1 LPKYN
6 NISNIPA
13 KTFFDILKSKNYQLL
28 KPKPRERDL
37 EQVFISI
44 YDEFFIKSDN
54 HEAKRYLELT
64 KDIAFYK
71 YKIATLKQ
79 SIHFYFYNKT
89 TEKMRLDFID
99 AMKQG
104 YGIEIN
110 KDVPFIEEVER
121 VLTIEIGIIN
131 NDLNFAQIEFDEMI
145 NKSKNKDFD
154 YYDSIGALSN
164 VLPNNSLLKEDM
176 TLAVYVTLEKQAQRI
191 VEQQNKK
198 KK

>member
-1 LPKYN
+1 LPKFN

-28 KPKPRERDL
+28 KPKPREKDL

-44 YDEFFIKSDN
+44 YDDFFIKSDN
-54 HEAKRYLELT
+54 HEAKRYLDLT

-89 TEKMRLDFID
+89 TEKMRLDFIE
-99 AMKQG
+99 AMRKG
-104 YGIEIN
+104 YGIEIS
-110 KDVPFIEEVER
+110 KDVPFIEEVQR

-145 NKSKNKDFD
+145 NKSKDKDFD

-191 VEQQNKK
+191 VEQNKK

>member
-1 LPKYN
+1 MPKYN

-28 KPKPRERDL
+28 KPKPREKDL

-89 TEKMRLDFID
+89 TEKMRLDFIK

-191 VEQQNKK
+191 VEQNKK

>member
-1 LPKYN
+1 LPKFN

-28 KPKPRERDL
+28 KPKPREKDL

-104 YGIEIN
+104 YGIEIS

-164 VLPNNSLLKEDM
+164 VLPNNSLLKENM

-191 VEQQNKK
+191 VEQNKK

>member
-28 KPKPRERDL
+28 KPKPREKDL

-89 TEKMRLDFID
+89 TEKMRLDFIE

-191 VEQQNKK
+191 VEQNKK

>member
-1 LPKYN
+1 MPKYN

-28 KPKPRERDL
+28 KPKPREKDL

-89 TEKMRLDFID
+89 TEQMRLDFID

-104 YGIEIN
+104 YEIEIN
-110 KDVPFIEEVER
+110 KDVPFIEEVQR

-145 NKSKNKDFD
+145 NKSKGKDFD

-191 VEQQNKK
+191 VEQNKK

>member
-1 LPKYN
+1 MPKYN

-28 KPKPRERDL
+28 KPKPREKDL

-164 VLPNNSLLKEDM
+164 VLPNNSLLKEYM

-191 VEQQNKK
+191 VEQNKK

>member
-1 LPKYN
+1 MPKYN

-28 KPKPRERDL
+28 KPKPREKDL

-104 YGIEIN
+104 YGIEIS

-176 TLAVYVTLEKQAQRI
+176 NLAVYVTLEKQAQRI
-191 VEQQNKK
+191 VEQNKK

>member
-28 KPKPRERDL
+28 KPKPREKDL

>member
-1 LPKYN
+1 MPKFN

-13 KTFFDILKSKNYQLL
+13 KTFFEILKSKNYQLL
-28 KPKPRERDL
+28 KPKPREKDL

-44 YDEFFIKSDN
+44 YDDFFIKSDN
-54 HEAKRYLELT
+54 HEAKRYLDLT

-89 TEKMRLDFID
+89 TEKMRLDFIE
-99 AMKQG
+99 AMRKG
-104 YGIEIN
+104 YGIEIS
-110 KDVPFIEEVER
+110 KDVPFIEEVQR

-145 NKSKNKDFD
+145 NKSKDKDFD

-191 VEQQNKK
+191 VEQNKK

>member
-1 LPKYN
+1 MPKYN

-28 KPKPRERDL
+28 KPKPREKDL

-89 TEKMRLDFID
+89 TEKMRLDFIE

-191 VEQQNKK
+191 VEQNKK

>member
-1 LPKYN
+1 LPKFN

-13 KTFFDILKSKNYQLL
+13 KTFFEILKSKNYQLL
-28 KPKPRERDL
+28 KPKPREKDL

-44 YDEFFIKSDN
+44 YDDFFIKSDN
-54 HEAKRYLELT
+54 HEAKRYLDLT

-89 TEKMRLDFID
+89 TEKMRLDFIE
-99 AMKQG
+99 AMRKG

-110 KDVPFIEEVER
+110 KDVPFIEEVQR

-145 NKSKNKDFD
+145 NKSKDKDFD

-191 VEQQNKK
+191 VEQNKK

>member
-1 LPKYN
+1 LPKFN

-13 KTFFDILKSKNYQLL
+13 KKFFDILKTKNYQLL
-28 KPKPRERDL
+28 KPKPREKDL

-64 KDIAFYK
+64 KDISFYN

-79 SIHFYFYNKT
+79 SLHFYFYNRT
-89 TEKMRLDFID
+89 TEQMRLDFID
-99 AMKQG
+99 AIKNS

-110 KDVPFIEEVER
+110 KEVPFINEVQR
-121 VLTIEIGIIN
+121 VLNIEIGILT
-131 NDLNFAQIEFDEMI
+131 NDLNFAQIEFNEMI

-191 VEQQNKK
+191 VEQNKK

>member
-1 LPKYN
+1 MPKFN

-28 KPKPRERDL
+28 KPKPREKDL

-64 KDIAFYK
+64 KDIAFYR

-89 TEKMRLDFID
+89 TEQMRLDFID

-110 KDVPFIEEVER
+110 KYVPFIEEVQR

-145 NKSKNKDFD
+145 NKSKDKDFD

-191 VEQQNKK
+191 VEQNKK

>member
-1 LPKYN
+1 MPKFN

-28 KPKPRERDL
+28 KPKPREKDL

-89 TEKMRLDFID
+89 TEKMRLDFIE

-110 KDVPFIEEVER
+110 KDVPFIEEIER

-164 VLPNNSLLKEDM
+164 VLPNNSLLKENM

-191 VEQQNKK
+191 VEQNKK

>member
-1 LPKYN
+1 
-6 NISNIPA
+6 
-13 KTFFDILKSKNYQLL
+13 
-28 KPKPRERDL
+28 
-37 EQVFISI
+37 
-44 YDEFFIKSDN
+44 
-54 HEAKRYLELT
+54 LELT

-104 YGIEIN
+104 YGIEIS

-121 VLTIEIGIIN
+121 VLSIEIGIIN

-164 VLPNNSLLKEDM
+164 VLPNNSLLKENM

-191 VEQQNKK
+191 VEQNKK

>member
-1 LPKYN
+1 LPKFN

-13 KTFFDILKSKNYQLL
+13 KKFFDILKSKNYQLL
-28 KPKPRERDL
+28 KPKPREKDL

-104 YGIEIN
+104 YGIEIS

-191 VEQQNKK
+191 VEQNKK

>member
-1 LPKYN
+1 MPKFN

-13 KTFFDILKSKNYQLL
+13 KTFFEILKSKNYQLL
-28 KPKPRERDL
+28 KPKPREKDL

-44 YDEFFIKSDN
+44 YDDFFIKSDN
-54 HEAKRYLELT
+54 HEAKRYLDLT

-89 TEKMRLDFID
+89 TEKMRLDFIE
-99 AMKQG
+99 AMRKG

-110 KDVPFIEEVER
+110 KDVPFIEEVQR

-145 NKSKNKDFD
+145 NKSKDKDFD

-191 VEQQNKK
+191 VEQNKK